1 MQKRLFFTAGP
12 SQLYSTVPAHISA
25 ALSAN
30 IPSISHRSPEFT
42 QVMKTAQNGLRELL
56 NIPDDYHILF
66 FSSATEIWER
76 LIQNCVEEVSFHFVN
91 GSFGERFYW
100 TAERLQKKPLKSEV
114 PMGEGFDIS
123 AVSIPDNAEM
133 LCFTHNESSS
143 GVMWQMED
151 IYKLH
156 EQHPEKLIAID
167 VVSSIPYPRIDY
179 TKTDAVYFSVQKG
192 FGLPTGLGVLILSPR
207 AYEKSVAL
215 EKKGIS
221 TGSYHSFPVMK
232 SFDDKG
238 QTTET
243 PNVLNIY
250 LLGKVIQ
257 DYLEYGIEQIRKDT
271 DEKAEMMYSYFEKH
285 DRYSIAVANER
296 DRSKTLVVINT
307 HGNSKKIVQALDQH
321 NIEVGYGY
329 GEAKETQIRIA
340 NFPAHSIVEVKYL
353 VEIFESVER
362 IP

>member
-12 SQLYSTVPAHISA
+12 SQLYQTVPSHISA
-25 ALSAN
+25 AISGN

-42 QVMKTAQNGLRELL
+42 TVMKTAQNGLRELL
-56 NIPDDYHILF
+56 RIPDDYHIFF

-76 LIQNCVEEVSFHFVN
+76 LIQNCVEETSFHFIN

-100 TAERLQKKPLKSEV
+100 TAERLQKKPAKVEV
-114 PMGEGFDIS
+114 PMGQGFDIS
-123 AVSIPDNAEM
+123 TVKIPDNTEM
-133 LCFTHNESSS
+133 MCFTHNESSS
-143 GVMWQMED
+143 GVMWQMDD

-156 EQHPEKLIAID
+156 EQYPEKLISID

-192 FGLPTGLGVLILSPR
+192 FGLPAGLGVLILSPR
-207 AYEKSVAL
+207 AYAKSIAL
-215 EKKGIS
+215 EKKGLT

-257 DYLEYGIEQIRKDT
+257 DYLEYGIEKIRKET
-271 DEKAEMMYSYFEKH
+271 DEKAEMLYRYFEKH
-285 DRYSIAVANER
+285 DRYPIAIKNKR
-296 DRSKTLVVINT
+296 DRSQTLVVIHTN
-307 HGNSKKIVQALDQH
+307 GDSKKIVQALDKD

-329 GEAKETQIRIA
+329 GELKEKQVRIA
-340 NFPAHSIVEVKYL
+340 NFPAHSKADVEKL
-353 VEIFESVER
+353 IECFQKI
-362 IP
+362 